1 MDGLLMGTRPG
12 EIDPAA
18 VLYLAS
24 RDPKGIEG
32 VQEMLN
38 HRAGLAG
45 ITGGTSDMRDIIK
58 KRDAGDARAGD
69 AVDVFCYRIVKDI
82 GAYMTVLGGADAI
95 VFTGGIGENA
105 SAIRQQVGD
114 GLQSLGVAIDAE
126 RNQAVHGVEA
136 AISAAGSRVP
146 VWVVPTDEELWIA
159 RDAFRCSTCA
169 SI

>member
-1 MDGLLMGTRPG
+1 MRATRG
-12 EIDPAA
+12 Q
-18 VLYLAS
+18 
-24 RDPKGIEG
+24 R
-32 VQEMLN
+32 
-38 HRAGLAG
+38 
-45 ITGGTSDMRDIIK
+45 
-58 KRDAGDARAGD
+58 D

-114 GLQSLGVAIDAE
+114 GLRWLGVEIDAE